1 VAPGTE
7 LRPRRSDPA
16 VHRGARRAHP
26 RFAIHASVELLDP
39 PGVTGIVLNLS
50 SGGVRVA
57 VTRAL
62 PVGAR
67 CHARLVTETGAELL
81 LYLRVVWSRCRVD
94 GCLLGM
100 EIVRT
105 PEAETPEPRVRVSR
119 ILPVGVHG
127 GL

>member
-1 VAPGTE
+1 M
-7 LRPRRSDPA
+7 
-16 VHRGARRAHP
+16 
-26 RFAIHASVELLDP
+26 
-39 PGVTGIVLNLS
+39 TGIVLNLS

-67 CHARLVTETGAELL
+67 CYARLVTETGGELL
-81 LYLRVVWSRCRVD
+81 LHLRVVWSRCRVD

-100 EIVRT
+100 EIVRAA
-105 PEAETPEPRVRVSR
+105 PAEPPRARVSVSR

-127 GL
+127 EA